1 MSFQKASKNR
11 NFFGEDFRGVY
22 FLRHTT
28 LFFIYCKSEIFR
40 KRIYRNKTTGRY
52 ITMADIVLDLQEAL
66 VRFTK
71 ERVPPEL
78 WENMDTR
85 VNIERQLEDD
95 SLSELKDH
103 FWNELLN
110 AVRWNEVR
118 DEIEEMLILHRDQM
132 LEDCSQQSSDEEDD
146 DEEASSPQR

>member
-1 MSFQKASKNR
+1 
-11 NFFGEDFRGVY
+11 
-22 FLRHTT
+22 
-28 LFFIYCKSEIFR
+28 
-40 KRIYRNKTTGRY
+40 
-52 ITMADIVLDLQEAL
+52 MADIVLDLQEAL

>member
-1 MSFQKASKNR
+1 
-11 NFFGEDFRGVY
+11 
-22 FLRHTT
+22 
-28 LFFIYCKSEIFR
+28 
-40 KRIYRNKTTGRY
+40 
-52 ITMADIVLDLQEAL
+52 MADIILDLQEAL

-132 LEDCSQQSSDEEDD
+132 VYGEEDCSQQSSDEEDD
-146 DEEASSPQR
+146 DEEASSLPR